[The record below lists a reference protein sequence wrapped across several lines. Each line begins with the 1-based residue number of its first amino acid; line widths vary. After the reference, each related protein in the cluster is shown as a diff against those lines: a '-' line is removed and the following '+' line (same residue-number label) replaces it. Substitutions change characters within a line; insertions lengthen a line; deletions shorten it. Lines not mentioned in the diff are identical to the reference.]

1 MDFDSMTVPQL
12 KDIARANNL
21 KNWSKL
27 KKADLIQFLID
38 NVPGGARGG
47 RPPSGRPRTPSPRPR
62 SRSPS
67 PGRSPRRRSPA
78 RLKKRQ
84 CEKNLRK
91 DVVAAAEDY
100 GIAITKAGGKKKTI
114 KELCAELEVAIAQQ
128 PPMPIAVTPPRT
140 RTPSPVRGAVGPV
153 VMPRPPTPPITT
165 TIPAGMVPK
174 AVVYALTNLDIDDD
188 YMPKANLLKPK
199 VVSKPKLVLY
209 AEELGIRGKSL
220 TKEVLLDRIIAAK
233 IAKDMPVVAQAVE
246 DIRSDC

>member
-38 NVPGGARGG
+38 NVPGGAEEGD
-47 RPPSGRPRTPSPRPR
+47 PSGRPRTPSPRPR

-128 PPMPIAVTPPRT
+128 PPCPLRSPLQG
-140 RTPSPVRGAVGPV
+140 RTPLRLEAP
-153 VMPRPPTPPITT
+153 
-165 TIPAGMVPK
+165 
-174 AVVYALTNLDIDDD
+174 
-188 YMPKANLLKPK
+188 
-199 VVSKPKLVLY
+199 
-209 AEELGIRGKSL
+209 
-220 TKEVLLDRIIAAK
+220 
-233 IAKDMPVVAQAVE
+233 
-246 DIRSDC
+246 